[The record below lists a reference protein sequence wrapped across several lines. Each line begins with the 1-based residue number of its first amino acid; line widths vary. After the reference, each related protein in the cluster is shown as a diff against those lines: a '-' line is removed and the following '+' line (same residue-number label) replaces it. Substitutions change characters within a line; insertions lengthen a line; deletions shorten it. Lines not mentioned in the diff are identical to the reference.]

1 MVETTTPN
9 QPLISVSSKHL
20 YFFKSTQEDI
30 IDVHQ
35 CPFIISHYATMVAE
49 IFHLGDSTYFFWI
62 TIETIFLLNFNQ
74 SPCLG
79 LKLLV
84 MVKIPHF
91 MVKNPLILVTNSN
104 WSASNYGFRCSWA
117 PPPRHWDAAARPW
130 WSPLRRP
137 RDCLKPPSHHI
148 SPSW

>member
-79 LKLLV
+79 LNSWLWWKFPILWW
-84 MVKIPHF
+84 KIPWFWWPTPIDLRPIAVFVVAGHLLQDIEMLQLGRDEVHF
-91 MVKNPLILVTNSN
+91 EGQEI
-104 WSASNYGFRCSWA
+104 A
-117 PPPRHWDAAARPW
+117 
-130 WSPLRRP
+130 
-137 RDCLKPPSHHI
+137 
-148 SPSW
+148 